1 MNITRFYSLI
11 LQSKLIESI
20 YYDKIIFLLYTY
32 LFYEIG
38 LI

>member
-11 LQSKLIESI
+11 LQNKLIGSI

-38 LI
+38 LT